1 MARFFS
7 FEVAVELCFD
17 KAITSALAGVKQSME
32 LPFVSES
39 MGVVHPICIERGKN
53 AEVWD
58 EQGRRYID
66 FVGGIGVLNLGHC
79 HPAIVEAI
87 TAQLTRLI
95 HSAFNAVPH
104 RGYLDVVAALQN
116 FVPVS
121 YPLACMLT
129 NSGAEATENALK
141 VARGYTRRQ
150 AVIAFDDG
158 FHGRTLAAL
167 NLNGKVAP
175 YKQQLGTLPG
185 TVYHIPF
192 PSRDG
197 EISAGQALAAL
208 ERLFEVEVPA
218 DEVAA
223 IIVEPVQGE
232 GGFRLLD
239 RDFAKQLR
247 DICDQHG
254 IVLIVDEIQSGFGRS
269 GQRFA
274 FSYLEIE
281 PDLLLL
287 GKSIAA
293 GLPLAALAGRKA
305 IMDALPKGGL
315 GGTYSG
321 NPIACAAAK
330 TVMQVM
336 TAERLDVWGQQLSAR
351 LESTYQ
357 RWQASG
363 RFPMLGRLTGLGAMR
378 GIVLNDTTNA
388 SGSQHLAKLLSTARD
403 NGLLLMPSGRNKNV
417 LRLLMP
423 LTIEPEVLE
432 EGLQRLERS
441 LEALTA

>member
-1 MARFFS
+1 
-7 FEVAVELCFD
+7 
-17 KAITSALAGVKQSME
+17 ME

-39 MGVVHPICIERGKN
+39 MGVVHPICVEQGRN

-79 HPAIVEAI
+79 HPVIVEAAG
-87 TAQLTRLI
+87 AQLAKLT

-104 RGYLDVVAALQN
+104 RGYLDVVAALQD

-121 YPLACMLT
+121 YPLSCMLT

-141 VARGYTRRQ
+141 VARGHTGRQ

-175 YKQQLGTLPG
+175 YKRRLGALPG
-185 TVYHIPF
+185 PVYHLPF
-192 PSRDG
+192 PSSDG
-197 EISAGQALAAL
+197 GISAEQGLAAL
-208 ERLFEVEVPA
+208 ARLFEVEVPA

-223 IIVEPVQGE
+223 IVVEPVQGE

-239 RDFAKQLR
+239 RDFAARLR
-247 DICDQHG
+247 AECDRHG
-254 IVLIVDEIQSGFGRS
+254 IVLIIDEIQSGFGRS
-269 GQRFA
+269 GTRFA
-274 FSYLEIE
+274 FSHLGIE
-281 PDLLLL
+281 PDLLLM
-287 GKSIAA
+287 GKSIAG
-293 GLPLAALAGRKA
+293 GLPLAAVAGREV
-305 IMDALPKGGL
+305 IMNALPKGGL

-321 NPIACAAAK
+321 NPVACAAARA
-330 TVMQVM
+330 VMQIM
-336 TAERLDVWGQQLSAR
+336 AESRLSEWSERIEVAIVDAHR
-351 LESTYQ
+351 

-363 RFPMLGRLTGLGAMR
+363 RFPMLGELTGIGAMR
-378 GIVLNDTTNA
+378 GIVFHDTAAA
-388 SGSQHLAKLLSTARD
+388 SGSQHLAALLVKAREQ
-403 NGLLLMPSGRNKNV
+403 GLLLMPSGRHKNV

-423 LTIEPEVLE
+423 LTIEAERLD
-432 EGLQRLERS
+432 EGLAILERALES
-441 LEALTA
+441 LAA